1 MNQEIKSSKKS
12 KEVKKG
18 LIHLSL
24 SPGKGKKFP
33 LENEKPQSYPETGLD
48 FEFIYFSR
56 V

>member
-1 MNQEIKSSKKS
+1 MNQEIKASKKS

-18 LIHLSL
+18 LIHLGL

-48 FEFIYFSR
+48 FEFIYFRR